1 MNTYNQLLKKANRQ
15 MLYEYD
21 NHLEVAATVT
31 LKTSALIYD
40 KDYYLPRRQYLN
52 KSVIN
57 STIRYFKAVLTHQ
70 LFGNASKHKNKQD
83 WAKPLIIISI
93 EGLKNNK
100 RPHLHIALGNIPE
113 NKKSTI
119 KQIIEYAWQK
129 CDFGNKQKEIKEI
142 YNARGWI
149 DYITKEIGVCN
160 NDALD
165 VISSVIPNSIKNLV
179 LQMRISCKYNNLN
192 SHLFR

>member
-1 MNTYNQLLKKANRQ
+1 MNNNKLLKKAYRE

-57 STIRYFKAVLTHQ
+57 STIRYFKAVLTHH
-70 LFGNASKHKNKQD
+70 LFGNTSKHKNKQD
-83 WAKPLIIISI
+83 WAKPLIFISI
-93 EGLKNNK
+93 EGLKNHK

-113 NKKSTI
+113 DKKSSI
-119 KQIIEYAWQK
+119 QQIIESAWQK
-129 CDFGNKQKEIKEI
+129 CDFGNKEVDIKEI
-142 YNARGWI
+142 YDACGWI
-149 DYITKEIGVCN
+149 DYITKEIGACN
-160 NDALD
+160 DHVLD
-165 VISSVIPNSIKNLV
+165 IVGSVIPNSIKKLV
-179 LQMRISCKYNNLN
+179 LRMRI
-192 SHLFR
+192 

>member
-1 MNTYNQLLKKANRQ
+1 MNNNKLLKKAYRE

-57 STIRYFKAVLTHQ
+57 STIRYFKAVLTYQ
-70 LFGNASKHKNKQD
+70 LFGNTSKHKNKQD
-83 WAKPLIIISI
+83 WAKPLIFISI
-93 EGLKNNK
+93 EGLKNHK

-113 NKKSTI
+113 DKKSSI
-119 KQIIEYAWQK
+119 QQIIESAWQK
-129 CDFGNKQKEIKEI
+129 CDFGNKEVDIKEI
-142 YNARGWI
+142 YDARGWI
-149 DYITKEIGVCN
+149 DYITKEIGACN
-160 NDALD
+160 DHVLD
-165 VISSVIPNSIKNLV
+165 IVGSVIPSSIKKLV
-179 LQMRISCKYNNLN
+179 LRMRI
-192 SHLFR
+192 